1 MNIIKEGNP
10 NYKLCEQKRFKCDFC
25 DCEWEADRGEYF
37 SCVSPASCV
46 CPNCRA
52 IVYELGSYK
61 RSEAPPPPIN
71 DELPILN

>member
-10 NYKLCEQKRFKCDFC
+10 NYKLCEQKYFRCDFC
-25 DCEWEADRGEYF
+25 GCEWEANHDEYF
-37 SCVSPASCV
+37 YTSPAHCK
-46 CPNCRA
+46 CPNCGA

-71 DELPILN
+71 DELPVLD